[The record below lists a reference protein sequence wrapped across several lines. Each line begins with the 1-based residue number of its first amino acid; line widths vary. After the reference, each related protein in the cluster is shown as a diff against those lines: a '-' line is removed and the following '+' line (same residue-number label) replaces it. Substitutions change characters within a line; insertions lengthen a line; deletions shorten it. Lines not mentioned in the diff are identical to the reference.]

1 MPTISGMGWGRSPS
15 GRLLDRA
22 AELGVIGEAL
32 GSACSGSGSALLVEG
47 TAGVGKTRPL
57 TPAWGQAAPAGVAG
71 LAARGAG
78 VGGGFARGGGRPPF
92 APPMRA
98 AGAPPLAPAA
108 G

>member
-47 TAGVGKTRPL
+47 TAGVGKTRLL
-57 TPAWGQAAPAGVAG
+57 THACGQAAPAGM
-71 LAARGAG
+71 AG
-78 VGGGFARGGGRPPF
+78 VGG
-92 APPMRA
+92 RA
-98 AGAPPLAPAA
+98 AGVAGGCAWGGVRPRFRPASAAPGPE
-108 G
+108 